1 MGQRR
6 LAEWEEVSVEGLA
19 GEEEE
24 RVAGG
29 GGQPAER
36 GEVMRG
42 SVGGK
47 RLKGGRD
54 SAGRGMNPAARRLL
68 RLNEWCCS

>member
-1 MGQRR
+1 MGQHR

-19 GEEEE
+19 EE
-24 RVAGG
+24 GG
-29 GGQPAER
+29 GVAER
-36 GEVMRG
+36 GEVMQG
-42 SVGGK
+42 SVGRK